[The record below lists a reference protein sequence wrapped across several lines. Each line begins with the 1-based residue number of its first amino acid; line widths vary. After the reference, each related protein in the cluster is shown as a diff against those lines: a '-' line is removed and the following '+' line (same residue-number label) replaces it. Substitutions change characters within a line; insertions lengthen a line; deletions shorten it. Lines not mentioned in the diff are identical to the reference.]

1 MLILITYYN
10 YYKNTITSIFKINTE
25 HMHSAIAFSIKY
37 RYDYAFEFGEKKK
50 TISWKDNYAS
60 LREPSWHL

>member
-25 HMHSAIAFSIKY
+25 LMHSAIAFSIKY
-37 RYDYAFEFGEKKK
+37 RYDYAFEFGKKKK
-50 TISWKDNYAS
+50 TIS
-60 LREPSWHL
+60 